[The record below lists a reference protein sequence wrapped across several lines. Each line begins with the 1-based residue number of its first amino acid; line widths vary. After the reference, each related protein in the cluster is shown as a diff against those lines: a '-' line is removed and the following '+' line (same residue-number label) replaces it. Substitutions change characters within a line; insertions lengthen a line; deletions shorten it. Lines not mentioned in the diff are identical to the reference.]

1 MVTKVTVYPAGTGRD
16 DSMAD
21 EDGEPPKPTLET
33 QAPVGEAEDAAANGE
48 GSAAPEEDA
57 ATAAHPP
64 GEQQESTAMDDV
76 HLTPLDAAADKQN
89 LKDAVDSGG
98 IPPPPIKPAADGS
111 GSEEMAASAGS
122 LLHADE
128 AAPQDRP
135 ADPPKGGDGLGAGPV
150 VRGRKRNKLMAT
162 AGGGKGHSNP
172 RKTPYKSEIG
182 RLRHERQ
189 VAAANG
195 TNGGPPRAKPL
206 GLSLAET
213 NAPPPEAS
221 FAISASRFKHDFLHG
236 LGEFLTSAFADDE
249 EASGSYFSQ
258 DLLDQLAE
266 SSPHLRGVWL
276 QAKSLNDVNV
286 RDLCHALIRNRVVT
300 EVWLPGNHITDVGA
314 SYIAHMLKFNRTIK
328 VRYARPIC
336 SSTSQ
341 PRASE
346 LTFSSLTHCRK
357 IQHTQELFL
366 GENDIGPKGA
376 AALASA
382 LARNNNTLQAL
393 GLGNNHIGVE
403 GAGAFAAAL
412 RHNHTLHTLD
422 VKDNGIPRR
431 SSIRALLSKM
441 LEFNA
446 SDPGDESLVLGL
458 QDELAKLVSSLPPD
472 VAEAVVM
479 QAEEAL
485 KQAMTCRRR
494 GDKVGAAEAEGVFIR
509 VCTTGERPRDPPS
522 TAELNME
529 PVEEE
534 GEEMRGKGKSVKR
547 ADARKLEPE
556 SGLDGIQEELGELKF
571 EEKEEGGGDP
581 DKEPLEA
588 AAEEV
593 AKDAKEEGADEPAAE
608 AAESSEAASEDAE

>member
-1 MVTKVTVYPAGTGRD
+1 
-16 DSMAD
+16 MAD
-21 EDGEPPKPTLET
+21 DDGEPPKPTLET
-33 QAPVGEAEDAAANGE
+33 QAPAGEAEDAAANGE
-48 GSAAPEEDA
+48 GGEGSTALEEAAT

-64 GEQQESTAMDDV
+64 GEHQEPAMDDV
-76 HLTPLDAAADKQN
+76 HLTPLDAAAGKQN
-89 LKDAVDSGG
+89 LKDA
-98 IPPPPIKPAADGS
+98 
-111 GSEEMAASAGS
+111 
-122 LLHADE
+122 
-128 AAPQDRP
+128 DRP
-135 ADPPKGGDGLGAGPV
+135 DASQGGDGLGAGPV
-150 VRGRKRNKLMAT
+150 VRGRKRNKLKAS

-182 RLRHERQ
+182 RLRHEREM
-189 VAAANG
+189 AAANG
-195 TNGGPPRAKPL
+195 ANGSGGNNGGGPRPAKPL

-221 FAISASRFKHDFLHG
+221 FAISASRFKHDLLHG

-328 VRYARPIC
+328 
-336 SSTSQ
+336 
-341 PRASE
+341 
-346 LTFSSLTHCRK
+346 
-357 IQHTQELFL
+357 ELFL

-393 GLGNNHIGVE
+393 GLGNNNIGVE

-458 QDELAKLVSSLPPD
+458 QEELANLVGSLPPD

-485 KQAMTCRRR
+485 KQAMLCRRR

-522 TAELNME
+522 TAELNMD

-534 GEEMRGKGKSVKR
+534 GEVMVGKGKSVKR
-547 ADARKLEPE
+547 ADSKGLEPE
-556 SGLDGIQEELGELKF
+556 SRLDGINEELSELKF
-571 EEKEEGGGDP
+571 EEKEEGKEEGEEGGGGDSG
-581 DKEPLEA
+581 KEPLEA

-593 AKDAKEEGADEPAAE
+593 AKDGKEEGVDETADEAAVPSEPASVKAE
-608 AAESSEAASEDAE
+608 

>member
-1 MVTKVTVYPAGTGRD
+1 
-16 DSMAD
+16 
-21 EDGEPPKPTLET
+21 
-33 QAPVGEAEDAAANGE
+33 
-48 GSAAPEEDA
+48 
-57 ATAAHPP
+57 
-64 GEQQESTAMDDV
+64 MDDV
-76 HLTPLDAAADKQN
+76 HLTPLDAAAGKQN

-98 IPPPPIKPAADGS
+98 LPAPPIKPAADGS
-111 GSEEMAASAGS
+111 ENPAVAAAGS

-128 AAPQDRP
+128 AVPQDRP
-135 ADPPKGGDGLGAGPV
+135 DASQGGDGLGAGPV
-150 VRGRKRNKLMAT
+150 VRGRKRNKLKAS

-182 RLRHERQ
+182 RLRHEREM
-189 VAAANG
+189 AAANG
-195 TNGGPPRAKPL
+195 ANGSGGGNNGGPRPAKPL

-221 FAISASRFKHDFLHG
+221 FAISASRFKHDLLHG

-328 VRYARPIC
+328 
-336 SSTSQ
+336 
-341 PRASE
+341 
-346 LTFSSLTHCRK
+346 
-357 IQHTQELFL
+357 ELFL

-393 GLGNNHIGVE
+393 GLGNNNIGVE

-458 QDELAKLVSSLPPD
+458 QEELANLVGSLPPD

-485 KQAMTCRRR
+485 KQAMLCRRR

-509 VCTTGERPRDPPS
+509 VCTTGKRPRDPPT
-522 TAELNME
+522 TAEPNTE
-529 PVEEE
+529 PIEDEEGEMRGGEKRTDARRLEPESRLDGINEELSELKSEVKEE
-534 GEEMRGKGKSVKR
+534 GEEG
-547 ADARKLEPE
+547 
-556 SGLDGIQEELGELKF
+556 
-571 EEKEEGGGDP
+571 EEGDSGKEGEGGDSG
-581 DKEPLEA
+581 KEPLEA
-588 AAEEV
+588 AAEE
-593 AKDAKEEGADEPAAE
+593 AAKEEGVDGPADEAAVP
-608 AAESSEAASEDAE
+608 SEPASEKAE